1 MTFPSEPKPA
11 VTLNDLRL
19 NSIVQIT
26 GLSHD
31 AAAHAF
37 FAYAPRDGVEADLV
51 EQIVMLQAVL
61 RDGARRATDPQLA
74 PALAARFHRAQIS
87 LQRELRTTIALLVRR
102 QAKPLPAH
110 IAAAIDRMPD
120 PAEVTAPSAP
130 KPHRSAPP
138 AEDAA
143 PQRSTATRGS
153 ASRQERMPGTAEET
167 VQGNPAPPAASTG
180 PRPAGA
186 GTGSRWLPEH
196 VAAGDAL
203 ALFAARPLRA
213 DDCIATAWERALEDA
228 ALDDAQQ
235 EIEGALAPATP

>member
-1 MTFPSEPKPA
+1 
-11 VTLNDLRL
+11 LNDLRV

-37 FAYAPRDGVEADLV
+37 FAYSPRDSVEADLA

-61 RDGARRATDPQLA
+61 REGARRATDPQLA

-110 IAAAIDRMPD
+110 ITAAAGRMPD
-120 PAEVTAPSAP
+120 PAPTEVTAPAAP

-143 PQRSTATRGS
+143 PLRPTVTPGL
-153 ASRQERMPGTAEET
+153 ASRQDKTPGTAQGT
-167 VQGNPAPPAASTG
+167 TLGNPAPLAANTG
-180 PRPAGA
+180 PRPARAGS
-186 GTGSRWLPEH
+186 GTGSHWLPEH

-213 DDCIATAWERALEDA
+213 DDCIAAAWERAREDA